1 VKFAYIRAEK
11 AKHSVSRLCTA
22 LGVSRSGFYAW
33 CVRPPS
39 RRAVDDSR
47 LVPVIRACH
56 ARSRGTYGSPR
67 IRKDLIDLSHR
78 VSRKRVAR
86 LMRSEGLLSRPPRR
100 FKVTTESRHSLP
112 VAPNLVRRKFDAMAP
127 NQLWVG
133 DLTYIWT
140 WQGWLFLSVM
150 LDVFSRRAVGWA
162 MADHMRTEL
171 PLEALG
177 MALGIRQPESGLVH
191 HTDRG
196 SQYASEI
203 YQAELDAR
211 GIRCSMSRVGDCWDN
226 AVAESFFATLKKDL
240 IYRRPWPTKRETRDA
255 VHDYIA
261 AFYNPYRRHSSIGDV
276 SPIDFER
283 QHYAATNDAA

>member
-1 VKFAYIRAEK
+1 M
-11 AKHSVSRLCTA
+11 
-22 LGVSRSGFYAW
+22 
-33 CVRPPS
+33 
-39 RRAVDDSR
+39 
-47 LVPVIRACH
+47 IRACH

-67 IRKDLIDLSHR
+67 IHKDLIDLSHH

-86 LMRSEGLLSRPPRR
+86 LMRSEGLWSKPPRR

-112 VAPNLVRRKFDAMAP
+112 VAPNLVRRKFDATAP

-140 WQGWLFLSVM
+140 WQGWLFLAVM

-162 MADHMRTEL
+162 IADHMRTEL

-177 MALGIRQPESGLVH
+177 MALGIRQPEGGLVH

>member
-1 VKFAYIRAEK
+1 
-11 AKHSVSRLCTA
+11 
-22 LGVSRSGFYAW
+22 
-33 CVRPPS
+33 
-39 RRAVDDSR
+39 
-47 LVPVIRACH
+47 
-56 ARSRGTYGSPR
+56 
-67 IRKDLIDLSHR
+67 
-78 VSRKRVAR
+78 
-86 LMRSEGLLSRPPRR
+86 MRSEGLLARPPRR

-112 VAPNLVRRKFDAMAP
+112 VAPNLVQRKFDATAP

-140 WQGWLFLSVM
+140 WEGWLFLSVM

-177 MALGIRQPESGLVH
+177 MALGLRRPDGGLTLH
-191 HTDRG
+191 SDRG

-203 YQAELDAR
+203 YRAELAAR

-240 IYRRPWPTKRETRDA
+240 IHRRPWPTKRETREA
-255 VHDYIA
+255 IHDYIA
-261 AFYNPYRRHSSIGDV
+261 AFYNPHRRHSSIGDV

-283 QHYAATNDAA
+283 LRYAATTDAA